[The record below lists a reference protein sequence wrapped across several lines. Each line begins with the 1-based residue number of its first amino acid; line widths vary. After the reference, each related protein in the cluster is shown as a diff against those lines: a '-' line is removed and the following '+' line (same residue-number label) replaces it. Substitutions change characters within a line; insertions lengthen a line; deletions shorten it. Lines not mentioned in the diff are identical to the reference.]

1 MIYKLVTR
9 VIQHSCFPERPMKVG
24 TSWVSRKEG
33 NLKKGGIDL
42 EKGGM
47 TPLTNYGFLLFLYC
61 YGKMHFLSTVI
72 SFVGNMFTLLLLFH
86 FLRSIVPGNKC
97 NKQKLCMLFFTLIKL
112 VVSVLP
118 CMCVTAHIK
127 WSII

>member
-86 FLRSIVPGNKC
+86 FLRSNVPSNKC
-97 NKQKLCMLFFTLIKL
+97 HKRKWRVPFFSRIKL
-112 VVSVLP
+112 VTRVLT
-118 CMCVTAHIK
+118 CARAIARIK
-127 WSII
+127 